1 MNIHGRFV
9 MWVNML
15 KSCKYCCRIHD
26 DKYICPSKAARVKR
40 ENYRHDTSADKFRR
54 STAWTKMSRR
64 VRERDFY
71 ICLCCADGIAK
82 DDGTYN
88 NIETEDISVHHII
101 PIEEDYSLRLDE
113 SNLISVCGTHHRMC
127 ECGEISRDRQRCLV
141 KKSIERRDENAQPVA

>member
-1 MNIHGRFV
+1 M
-9 MWVNML
+9 
-15 KSCKYCCRIHD
+15 
-26 DKYICPSKAARVKR
+26 SK
-40 ENYRHDTSADKFRR
+40 
-54 STAWTKMSRR
+54 R

-88 NIETEDISVHHII
+88 SIETEDISVHHII

-127 ECGEISRDRQRCLV
+127 ECGEISRDRQKSLV
-141 KKSIERRDENAQPVA
+141 KKSIERRDKNAQPVA